1 MIVNSDKIH
10 VLFNRQK
17 KTGSQE
23 WGSQNKRTNHKAVFP
38 VELLDL
44 ETDDK
49 LSFHLLV
56 GIICNTATNWLNT
69 MIHLKNYRTHC
80 VESSN

>member
-1 MIVNSDKIH
+1 MFFSIDKRKQ
-10 VLFNRQK
+10 V
-17 KTGSQE
+17 
-23 WGSQNKRTNHKAVFP
+23 HKNGAVKIKEQIMQAVFP
-38 VELLDL
+38 IELLRS
-44 ETDDK
+44 EIDDK

-69 MIHLKNYRTHC
+69 TIHLKNYRTHC

>member
-1 MIVNSDKIH
+1 MFFSIDKRKQ
-10 VLFNRQK
+10 V
-17 KTGSQE
+17 
-23 WGSQNKRTNHKAVFP
+23 HKNGAVKIKEQIIQAVFP
-38 VELLDL
+38 IELLRL

-69 MIHLKNYRTHC
+69 MIHLKNYKTRC
-80 VESSN
+80 VQRSN

>member
-1 MIVNSDKIH
+1 MFFSIDKRKQ
-10 VLFNRQK
+10 V
-17 KTGSQE
+17 
-23 WGSQNKRTNHKAVFP
+23 HKNWAVKIKEQIMQAVFP
-38 VELLDL
+38 IELLRS
-44 ETDDK
+44 EIDDK